1 MKTAAFEKTYAG
13 RCVLRCP
20 ALELPEGVVWESTSH
35 RGLDKL
41 EILRNNIVRVRPI
54 PNATTA
60 MENEFRAMLYDA
72 QRKLL
77 LLGNKSSSLFLKY
90 DNGNESVITHDS
102 QGHPLG
108 RLYGITK
115 GAKGN
120 YWICSKDSG
129 LFKMSP
135 DGSGW
140 NIEKYSHRKGD
151 KQSLSSNKAYQATE
165 DKYGNLWIA
174 TYGGGVNMMKMENGK
189 PTSSIP
195 ATACQAILKAPI

>member
-1 MKTAAFEKTYAG
+1 M
-13 RCVLRCP
+13 
-20 ALELPEGVVWESTSH
+20 TS
-35 RGLDKL
+35 L

-151 KQSLSSNKAYQATE
+151 KQSLKLEQSLPGHRRQIRQPLDSHLRRRREHDEDGKRQAR
-165 DKYGNLWIA
+165 
-174 TYGGGVNMMKMENGK
+174 
-189 PTSSIP
+189 IP
-195 ATACQAILKAPI
+195 LSRQRYARLS